1 MSKAFSVLLL
11 LAVIGFGNAFAEEP
25 MNSSAVLRAE
35 GRSCQQAKSDAG
47 IRALEDFVRDINVC
61 LAEGQYE
68 SALSFAAMAKERAAQ
83 TGGRNDRLRALVAE
97 ASVLTYM
104 ELMSESLI
112 RYREAIDLWQE
123 GDEGSNLITALNNA
137 AGVLL
142 QLNQAQEADYLATSA
157 HDKAARGTD
166 ELLLA
171 STLGTLA
178 EVKTKLGQFE
188 AARRA
193 LDECLALAEKYDSRL
208 HLIYGSKANAD
219 WYFAAGD
226 FRRALSAT
234 DKAIGLSGARN
245 MKAALPELY
254 RLRAKILSRMNR
266 HAESELAAEAGIA
279 EATMSGQL
287 KSALDLWDFVRARRA
302 DRNDLPGV
310 LEAYRQIDELR
321 NKIYDQRLANT
332 LAFERVKHELA
343 EKEAEIGTL
352 KQQNVLEQAA
362 ADKAKAER
370 TATVSISLFILAVFA
385 IGYGRWMHKRNL
397 QRAELANRELTRL
410 NELKDQFLANT
421 SHELR
426 TPLNGI
432 VGLSDILLVEEE
444 KTLSAEARDN
454 LRMIRDCGNQLSQL
468 VEDILDFS
476 RLRAEK
482 LALHVQPIAVADAVA
497 EVSRLLQPLATG
509 KGLTLHNRVI
519 TEMPLVKAD
528 LDRLKQILHNLI
540 GNAIKFTDNGTVTI
554 SADRHSDRIE
564 IHIQDTGVGIPAD
577 RLERIFEPF
586 EQADGSSGRR
596 FGGAGLG
603 LSIARQLV
611 EAHGG
616 ALSVQSTVGKGSRFS
631 FSLPIA

>member
-1 MSKAFSVLLL
+1 MSKAFNALLL
-11 LAVIGFGNAFAEEP
+11 VGIIGSGNVFAEEP
-25 MNSSAVLRAE
+25 ISSSAVLRAE
-35 GRSCQQAKSDAG
+35 GRSCQQAKSDAE
-47 IRALEDFVRDINVC
+47 IRSLEDFVRDINVC
-61 LAEGQYE
+61 LAEGRYE

-112 RYREAIDLWQE
+112 RYREAIDLWQD
-123 GDEGSNLITALNNA
+123 GDDVSNLITALNNA

-142 QLNQAQEADYLATSA
+142 KLNQAQEADYLAVSA
-157 HDKAARGTD
+157 HDKAAHGTD
-166 ELLLA
+166 DLLLA

-178 EVKTKLGQFE
+178 DVKTKLGQFE

-193 LDECLALAEKYDSRL
+193 LDECLSLAEKFDSRL

-219 WYFAAGD
+219 WYFATGD
-226 FRRALSAT
+226 FQRALSAT
-234 DKAIGLSGARN
+234 DKAIELSGARN
-245 MKAALPELY
+245 MKSALPELY
-254 RLRAKILSRMNR
+254 RLRAQTLSRLNR
-266 HAESELAAEAGIA
+266 HVESEQAAEAGIA
-279 EATMSGQL
+279 EATASGQL

-343 EKEAEIGTL
+343 EKEAEIGAL
-352 KQQNVLEQAA
+352 KQQNVVEQAA

-385 IGYGRWMHKRNL
+385 IGYGRWMHRRNL

-444 KTLSAEARDN
+444 KSLSPEARDN
-454 LRMIRDCGNQLSQL
+454 LRMIRDCGNQLAQL

-482 LALHVQPIAVADAVA
+482 LALHVQPVAVADAVA

-509 KGLTLHNRVI
+509 KGLTLRNSVAADL
-519 TEMPLVKAD
+519 PLVKAD

-540 GNAIKFTDNGTVTI
+540 GNAIKFTDSGVVTV
-554 SADRHSDRIE
+554 SADRHGDRIE